1 MELANIIQLG
11 ILIVAV
17 AAIIYTQINANK
29 QNRLQMYA
37 EYTRRYQDIFLKMP
51 DDIIDG
57 TAKVDAITTNPR

>member
-17 AAIIYTQINANK
+17 AAIICNQIIANR
-29 QNRLQMYA
+29 QNKLQMYA
-37 EYTRRYQDIFLKMP
+37 EYTKRYQDIFLKML

>member
-17 AAIIYTQINANK
+17 AAIICNQIIANK
-29 QNRLQMYA
+29 QNKLQMYA
-37 EYTRRYQDIFLKMP
+37 EYTKRYQDIFLKML